1 MENLSILG
9 LFRWNPD
16 IFNDMTIPDGVSRET
31 LVNNLLSECAE
42 FEILYPDPDFCKFAI
57 DNWSAKMNDEWTKLA
72 ATTQLEYN
80 PLSNFT
86 VEETET
92 GKNTTSPA
100 STTTT
105 TNSALPFDGTAFV
118 DREKTVTQQG
128 GSNVNDSVVTRKRSG
143 MEGGVTAQ
151 SLIKKERDI
160 ARFDI
165 YDEIIKDFKKR
176 FCLLV
181 Y

>member
-9 LFRWNPD
+9 LYRWNPN
-16 IFNDMTIPDGVSRET
+16 IFDDMKIPDNVSRET

-42 FEILYPDPDFCKFAI
+42 FEMLYPDPDFCKFAI
-57 DNWSAKMNDEWTKLA
+57 DNWSAKMYDEWAKLA

-80 PLSNFT
+80 PLSNHT

-92 GKNTTSPA
+92 GKNTTSPNI
-100 STTTT
+100 TTTT
-105 TNSALPFDGTAFV
+105 TNSALPFDGTALV
-118 DREKTVTQQG
+118 NREKTVTQQG

-151 SLIKKERDI
+151 GLIKKERDI

>member
-9 LFRWNPD
+9 LYKWNPN
-16 IFNDMTIPDGVSRET
+16 IFDDMTIPDIVSRET

-72 ATTQLEYN
+72 ETAQLKYD
-80 PLSNFT
+80 PLANNT
-86 VEETET
+86 NEETET
-92 GKNTTSPA
+92 GKNTFTPGN
-100 STTTT
+100 TTTT
-105 TNSALPFDGTAFV
+105 LNSALPFDGTAFV
-118 DREKTVTQQG
+118 DRDKTVVEQG
-128 GSNVNDSVVTRKRSG
+128 GKNLSDSVVTRKRTG
-143 MEGGVTAQ
+143 IAGIAPQ
-151 SLIKKERDI
+151 SLLQKERQV